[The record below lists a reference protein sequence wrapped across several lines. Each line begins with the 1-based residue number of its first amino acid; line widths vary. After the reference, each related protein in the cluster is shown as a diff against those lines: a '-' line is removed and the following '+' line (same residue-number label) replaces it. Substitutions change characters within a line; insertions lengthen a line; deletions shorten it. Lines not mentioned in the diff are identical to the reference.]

1 MLGSCWKWR
10 HSLIAHI
17 FISPTSRSIVV
28 GESWFSHPSGLVG
41 LSSLPHPVYFSTSR
55 ICYSYLLFFYRRI
68 SPIVV
73 VRLFSFSYPTR
84 SALKDQR
91 NVDESY
97 VKYDISVDIS
107 RLGVFVFSL
116 NIRSTIRSE
125 MAVIENGRRM
135 FSFSFPSLI
144 TNLLA
149 GNFIWDKAV
158 RITEGAVIHMTV
170 IPSDFGWP

>member
-17 FISPTSRSIVV
+17 FISPTSRRIVV

-41 LSSLPHPVYFSTSR
+41 LSSLILCIFPHRASVIL
-55 ICYSYLLFFYRRI
+55 ICFFFYRRI

-116 NIRSTIRSE
+116 NIRPTIRSE

-149 GNFIWDKAV
+149 GNFIWDNTV